1 MAGRISPEKIEEVR
15 LATDIVDVVSG
26 YLSLRKRGKNYFGL
40 CPFHAEKTP
49 SFSVNPEMQ
58 IFRCFGCGAGGN
70 VFHFIMRIEGLSFPD
85 AVRLLAERAGIAL
98 EEEEVSDEETREREA
113 LYFANKLAADFY
125 RQQLYRPQGREALSY
140 LRGRGFSEQT
150 IERFL
155 LGFAPNS
162 WDALLQHARTKK
174 LPPETLERAGLV
186 IRRESGGFYDR
197 FRNRVVFPLLNL
209 SGRVVG
215 FGARRMAE
223 DEESPKYINSPE
235 TAVYQ
240 KGYTLYGLFQ
250 SREAIRRQD
259 FAIVVEGYTDLIS
272 LHQAGIENVV
282 ATLGTALTAHQAKLL
297 RRYTEHVVLFYDSD
311 SPGFAAA
318 MRGAQVMLEQS
329 LDVRIASVPEGHDP
343 DSFVREEG
351 AEAVLKHLEGAVDL
365 FDFELRRL
373 SAGADLSRPEVRVE
387 IARKVLE
394 AASHVGD
401 RLKRAAWVSRLAETL
416 RVDEGELMAELR
428 QMLKRQQRRGDRK
441 EQVNSTPTRPRSS
454 RILEAEKNLVGILL
468 RGREIVDYVL
478 EGLEDYQFRDPR
490 LAQIFDL
497 YREQLSTEGRV
508 DVAWLVGHLEDAWA
522 AEFVASV
529 LDAPEDMYESK
540 QLAEDSF
547 RTLRLEELDRV
558 LAALQDQLRSENQN
572 AEGTAA
578 LTRRLLDL
586 LSLRRKLETGELD
599 PRKGL
604 EFYETFA

>member
-1 MAGRISPEKIEEVR
+1 MPLSRREDPVVLGESGDADFPLLRLRRRGERVPLHHANGGAEFPGCSPDARRARRHHPGRRGSFRRRDARTRGSVLRQQAGR
-15 LATDIVDVVSG
+15 G
-26 YLSLRKRGKNYFGL
+26 
-40 CPFHAEKTP
+40 
-49 SFSVNPEMQ
+49 
-58 IFRCFGCGAGGN
+58 
-70 VFHFIMRIEGLSFPD
+70 
-85 AVRLLAERAGIAL
+85 
-98 EEEEVSDEETREREA
+98 
-113 LYFANKLAADFY
+113 DFY
-125 RQQLYRPQGREALSY
+125 RQQLYAPHGRDALAY
-140 LRGRGFSEQT
+140 LRGRGFSEHT
-150 IERFL
+150 IERFQ
-155 LGFAPNS
+155 LGFAPDS
-162 WDALLQHARTKK
+162 WDALLRHARVKK
-174 LPPETLERAGLV
+174 LPAETLERAGLV

-197 FRNRVVFPLLNL
+197 FRNRVVFPLMNL

-240 KGYTLYGLFQ
+240 KGSTLYGLYQ
-250 SREAIRRQD
+250 SRDAIRKRD

-282 ATLGTALTAHQAKLL
+282 ATLGTALTSHQAKLL

-343 DSFVREEG
+343 DSFVREKG

-365 FDFELRRL
+365 FEFELRRL

-394 AASHVGD
+394 AASHIGD

-428 QMLKRQQRRGDRK
+428 QMLRRQRRDDRRGQT
-441 EQVNSTPTRPRSS
+441 ESAPARPRSS
-454 RILEAEKNLVGILL
+454 RILEAEKNLIAILL
-468 RGREIVDYVL
+468 RGREVVDYVL
-478 EGLEDYQFRDPR
+478 EGLEEYRFRDPR

-497 YREQLSTEGRV
+497 YQEQLTTEGRV
-508 DVAWLVGHLEDAWA
+508 DVAWLMGHIQDAWA

-529 LDAPEDMYESK
+529 LDAPEDMYESR

-547 RTLRLEELDRV
+547 RTLRLEELDRE
-558 LAALQDQLRSENQN
+558 LAAVQDQLRSESEGSGDT
-572 AEGTAA
+572 AE
-578 LTRRLLDL
+578 LTRRLMDL

-604 EFYETFA
+604 EFYEAFA

>member
-1 MAGRISPEKIEEVR
+1 V
-15 LATDIVDVVSG
+15 
-26 YLSLRKRGKNYFGL
+26 
-40 CPFHAEKTP
+40 
-49 SFSVNPEMQ
+49 
-58 IFRCFGCGAGGN
+58 
-70 VFHFIMRIEGLSFPD
+70 
-85 AVRLLAERAGIAL
+85 
-98 EEEEVSDEETREREA
+98 
-113 LYFANKLAADFY
+113 
-125 RQQLYRPQGREALSY
+125 
-140 LRGRGFSEQT
+140 
-150 IERFL
+150 
-155 LGFAPNS
+155 
-162 WDALLQHARTKK
+162 KK
-174 LPPETLERAGLV
+174 LPAETLERAGLV

-197 FRNRVVFPLLNL
+197 FRNRVVFPLMNL

-240 KGYTLYGLFQ
+240 KGSTLYGLYQ
-250 SREAIRRQD
+250 SRDAIRKRD

-282 ATLGTALTAHQAKLL
+282 ATLGTALTSHQAKLL

-343 DSFVREEG
+343 DSFVREKG

-365 FDFELRRL
+365 FEFELRRL

-394 AASHVGD
+394 AASHIGD

-428 QMLKRQQRRGDRK
+428 QMLRRQRRDDRRGQT
-441 EQVNSTPTRPRSS
+441 ESAPARPRSS
-454 RILEAEKNLVGILL
+454 RILEAEKNLIAILL
-468 RGREIVDYVL
+468 RGREVVDYVL
-478 EGLEDYQFRDPR
+478 EGLEEYRFRDPR

-497 YREQLSTEGRV
+497 YQEQLTTEGRV
-508 DVAWLVGHLEDAWA
+508 DVAWLMGHIQDAWA

-529 LDAPEDMYESK
+529 LDAPEDMYESR

-547 RTLRLEELDRV
+547 RTLRLEELDRE
-558 LAALQDQLRSENQN
+558 LAAVQDQLRSESEGSGDT
-572 AEGTAA
+572 AE
-578 LTRRLLDL
+578 LTRRLMDL

-604 EFYETFA
+604 EFYEAFA